1 MFCLTFKENLKSVNF
16 DTIGHSTTYRI
27 SIGHINFCSDSC
39 VFLCIRLLLFQLK
52 MKQITWM

>member
-52 MKQITWM
+52 MKQIT